1 MKSFKWAGCVGR
13 FVRQWNGVSRACAMA
28 PARRVSNW
36 RGDRNVAAFDPLE
49 PRCLMAAAFDLIGVT
64 QMRADPAF
72 AGIDGSGVS
81 VAVIDTGVDFAH
93 PLLQP
98 GFVAGADIVF
108 GGNVPTP
115 VGDHGSHVA
124 GIVGARDPNIGVAPG
139 VGLIGLQVFTPSNNG
154 QPLAYSTHTERA
166 LAWVLENRAQFN
178 IVAVNMSLG
187 GGNFTSVDQ
196 VAGDILL
203 DDVQRLEAAGVT
215 VVSAAG
221 NSYADEQTGGSGSPG
236 IFSTLDVGAVWEEN
250 EGGRQFGD
258 GIDRT
263 TGPDRITVFS
273 QRPNT
278 TNNVIFAPGA
288 MILSTIPGN
297 QLQEMPGTSMASPMV
312 AGVVALMQ
320 EAAQQFGG
328 RLLTPVE
335 VRQIIQ
341 QTADII
347 NDGDDEDTTVRT
359 TGANY
364 PRINAY
370 KALQFIRQA
379 FAGGPGPDPGPGPG
393 PDPDPV
399 DPNGTIAS
407 AIAGPSLAGAAVEE
421 FRGDIGSDGSSAIGP
436 RDVDLVRFE
445 VLAPGT
451 VTVTATK
458 DGSSLD
464 AFLRIFD
471 INGAQIAFDDD
482 SLGNLNARVT
492 VALGTGTYY
501 AGVSG
506 ASNSGY
512 NPSVAGSGTDGST
525 GGYVLNFGLSSS
537 DPNGLLSGAVPLN
550 LGGAQGEEVIPGFI
564 GADFNAPV
572 GSSDVDIFRVVV
584 PDNGTLFLD
593 IDTPDANGFV
603 DSVLRIFDEAGN
615 ELTARSDDDL
625 APDELT
631 DPFDPSIVTDE
642 FGNPV
647 GHATDSY
654 VDGTVLRGDVYYIA
668 ISDFNNRFYD
678 PSTLSG
684 RPATGPGGTYELHV
698 TFVNND
704 LNGSIQ
710 QALTATSLPFAAAGV
725 LGFDPLPL
733 GDLHEVGDR
742 DVDFVRVNSPVA
754 GILQAV
760 VASTTVP
767 ENTSPVDTVLRLFDG
782 NGTLLTFN
790 DDTNGLDPE
799 IRFEIEAGV
808 DYFIA
813 VAGFGND
820 HFDPFVLGSGSPGD
834 TGLYGFAV
842 DVLPLAEKTRL
853 TDDTIDSGGVVNVAL
868 GFRRGGVVGEDRGFA
883 RRQTDVDLYRFVAD
897 GTGTV
902 EIVAMPGS
910 DFGADPF
917 LRLFDANLVEIAFDD
932 NSVGL
937 SRGARIATTV
947 TPGTYYIGVSG
958 AGSSSRSYDPRTGAG
973 AGVGSTG
980 DYTLSVTGALGPT
993 DAPDLRVAAVVPK
1006 IKPGAVIG
1014 GQTRGTALVRVVND
1028 GNQPSAGFA
1037 STRLV
1042 LSTDG
1047 EISDNDTTV
1056 AVLPAKMLK
1065 LRPGAGKNIKAK
1077 FVIPSVA
1084 DGNYFLLAEA
1094 DFGKSILERSEGN
1107 NVGSSAGA
1115 IPIAAPFLDLS
1126 ASMGQVPISLVAGQK
1141 AQITLMVRNDG
1152 NVAAKGVVP
1161 VRVLASLDGALS
1173 GDDSVL
1179 VNLPAV
1185 KLNIKAG
1192 ATKAV
1197 KLKFTVP
1204 AGITAGSYFYIASID
1219 NTPLLD
1225 RNLSNNVAVSPGQFV
1240 LG

>member
-1 MKSFKWAGCVGR
+1 MTRFNWAGCVGR
-13 FVRQWNGVSRACAMA
+13 FVRQWNGLSRASAMA
-28 PARRVSNW
+28 LP
-36 RGDRNVAAFDPLE
+36 RGMPHRCGGSHWAALDPLE
-49 PRCLMAAAFDLIGVT
+49 PRCLMAAAFDLIGVN
-64 QMRADPAF
+64 QLRADPAF

-81 VAVIDTGVDFAH
+81 VAVIDTGVDFTH

-98 GFVAGADIVF
+98 GFIAGADIVF

-115 VGDHGSHVA
+115 VDDHGSHVA
-124 GIVGARDPNIGVAPG
+124 GIVGARDLNIGVAPG

-154 QPLAYSTHTERA
+154 RPLAYQTHTERA
-166 LAWVLENRAQFN
+166 LAWVLEHRAEFN

-187 GGNFTSVDQ
+187 GGNFTSIDQ
-196 VAGDILL
+196 VAGDILI

-221 NSYADEQTGGSGSPG
+221 NGFADDQTPGSGSPA
-236 IFSTLDVGAVWEEN
+236 IFSTLNVGAVYEEN
-250 EGGRQFGD
+250 EGPIGGGGGQD
-258 GIDRT
+258 NT
-263 TGPDRITVFS
+263 TGPDRVTFFS
-273 QRPNT
+273 QRPS
-278 TNNVIFAPGA
+278 TNNVVFAPGA

-297 QLQEMPGTSMASPMV
+297 QFQEMPGTSMASPMV

-335 VRQIIQ
+335 VRQVIQ
-341 QTADII
+341 QTADNV
-347 NDGDDEDTTVRT
+347 NDGDDEDTNVRT
-359 TGANY
+359 TGGNY
-364 PRINAY
+364 PRVNAY
-370 KALQFIRQA
+370 RALQFIRQA

-407 AIAGPSLAGAAVEE
+407 AIAGPSLAGAAVEGME
-421 FRGDIGSDGSSAIGP
+421 GVIGSDGSSTIGP
-436 RDVDLVRFE
+436 KDVDLVRFE

-458 DGSSLD
+458 DGGSLD
-464 AFLRIFD
+464 AFLRVFD
-471 INGAQIAFDDD
+471 AAGTQIAFDDD

-492 VALGTGTYY
+492 MALGTGTYY

-506 ASNSGY
+506 ASNSTY
-512 NPSVAGSGTDGST
+512 NPSVAGSGVDGST
-525 GGYVLNFGLSSS
+525 GAYVLNFGLSSA
-537 DPNGLLSGAVPLN
+537 DPNGLLSGAVPIG
-550 LGGAQGEEVIPGFI
+550 LGGAQGEQVLPGFI
-564 GADFNAPV
+564 GADFGAAV
-572 GSSDVDIFRVVV
+572 GSSDVDIFRIVV

-593 IDTPDANGFV
+593 IDTPDDNGFV

-615 ELTARSDDDL
+615 EVTTSSDDDL
-625 APDELT
+625 APDELI
-631 DPFDPSIVTDE
+631 DPDDSTIVTDE

-647 GHATDSY
+647 GHRTDSY
-654 VDGTVLRGDVYYIA
+654 VDGTVARGDVYYIA
-668 ISDFNNRFYD
+668 ISDFNNRFYN

-704 LNGSIQ
+704 LNGSIN
-710 QALTATSLPFAAAGV
+710 QALTATSLPFSAAGV
-725 LGFDPLPL
+725 LGSDPLPS

-742 DVDFVRVNSPVA
+742 DVDFVRVNSPVP

-767 ENTSPVDTVLRLFDG
+767 ENTSKVDTVLRLFDAD
-782 NGTLLTFN
+782 GTLLTFD

-799 IRFEIEAGV
+799 IRFEIDAGV

-813 VAGFGND
+813 VAGFGNNN
-820 HFDPFVLGSGSPGD
+820 FDPFVLGSGSPGE

-842 DVLPLAEKTRL
+842 DVLPLAEKIRL
-853 TDDTIDSGGVVNVAL
+853 TDDTADSGGVVNVAL

-897 GTGTV
+897 GAGTV
-902 EIVAMPGS
+902 EIVAMPGT

-917 LRLFDANLVEIAFDD
+917 LRLFDANLNEIAFDD

-958 AGSSSRSYDPRTGAG
+958 AGTAARSYDPRTGAG
-973 AGVGSTG
+973 AAVGSTG
-980 DYTLSVTGALGPT
+980 EYTLSVTGALGPT
-993 DAPDLRVAAVVPK
+993 DAPDLRVAAVVPR

-1014 GQTRGTALVRVVND
+1014 GRTKGTALVRVVND
-1028 GNQPSAGFA
+1028 GSQPSAGFA

-1047 EISDNDTTV
+1047 EISDNDTTL
-1056 AVLPAKMLK
+1056 AVLPPKMLR

-1077 FVIPSVA
+1077 FIIPAIA
-1084 DGNYFLLAEA
+1084 DGNYFLLAET
-1094 DFGKSILERSEGN
+1094 DFGKSILERSESN
-1107 NVGSSAGA
+1107 NVGSSAAA

-1126 ASMGQVPISLVAGQK
+1126 ASFGQAPTSLVAGQRV
-1141 AQITLMVRNDG
+1141 QITLMVRNDG
-1152 NVAAKGVVP
+1152 NVPAKGVMP
-1161 VRVLASLDGALS
+1161 VRLLASLDGALS
-1173 GDDSVL
+1173 GDDSLL
-1179 VNLPAV
+1179 VSLPAV
-1185 KLNIKAG
+1185 KVNVKQG

-1204 AGITAGSYFYIASID
+1204 SGITAGSYFYIASID